1 MYVLS
6 SANLSILL
14 QCVQHHYSPA
24 VSLYYHLPEVTTSVP
39 HGVLGHYKCTLVL
52 IALKM
57 NKVQPV
63 IVNRNCL
70 TVLH

>member
-1 MYVLS
+1 MFMISLS

-14 QCVQHHYSPA
+14 QRVQHHYSPA

-52 IALKM
+52 IALRKQ
-57 NKVQPV
+57 KYIIV
-63 IVNRNCL
+63 IVK
-70 TVLH
+70 TTAS